1 MKKHSIAPVLFAIAI
16 LPFAS
21 VSVSAQVRPNPNRF
35 PKIERSIDGAGEFD
49 PQFGRR
55 KGRIRG
61 EQRGINAPQAEGLS
75 KLNQAQRKKRLQ
87 QMVMQAIGLT
97 PDQHARISDIH
108 RTHDDERISI
118 GRRVRQARQALDRAV
133 MSEQYNE
140 AAVRRATEE
149 LAAAQGDRIRL
160 ESRVRSEVRNVLT
173 ADQVMRFHQFEREF
187 RRQMKQQQF
196 EQQQKIEQERESRS
210 ESARP
215 PQEFD
220 ELDLMSMLLLEDW
233 NQF

>member
-1 MKKHSIAPVLFAIAI
+1 MKKHPIAPLLIAVAISSFAA
-16 LPFAS
+16 L
-21 VSVSAQVRPNPNRF
+21 SVSAQVRQNPNRL
-35 PKIERSIDGAGEFD
+35 PRGERRIDAAGELD

-55 KGRIRG
+55 KGERRG
-61 EQRGINAPQAEGLS
+61 MNMPQVGGQS
-75 KLNQAQRKKRLQ
+75 KLNQAQKRKRLQ

-97 PDQHARISDIH
+97 PDQHARINDIH
-108 RTHDDERISI
+108 RGHDDERIAA

-160 ESRVRSEVRNVLT
+160 ESRIRSEVRNVLT

-187 RRQMKQQQF
+187 RRRMRQQQL
-196 EQQQKIEQERESRS
+196 EQQQQTEQEKETRT

-215 PQEFD
+215 PQQLD
-220 ELDLMSMLLLEDW
+220 ELDLMSLLFLEDGGG
-233 NQF
+233 F